1 MERRA
6 FLKLSLASVA
16 TSGAALGQGPQPKR
30 PKRIIIVQ
38 SQEKGHVC
46 GEPQAEGILAAL
58 ATAGWREGVNLTVRF
73 HYMDYYGRNATPE
86 ALRSDGQSV
95 LRQIEEFAP
104 DLVFTLDDGAI
115 SEVMMPLV
123 GRSDLPIVFSG
134 MNAQPD
140 DYNLRKRFMNG
151 WNRPGGNVTGMYEKL
166 YAAESLRVMAE
177 AVKGLSGA
185 KVVMITDLTVT
196 GNALTN
202 QFERELKSVDHVR
215 WEVRRTSRWDDYA
228 ALIRDLNADD
238 EVKAIYPLALS
249 MVDSNGQRI
258 TAPRIYDW
266 TLSHSRKPEMAVNY
280 FFARMGLFGGAVIN
294 FGAMGLHAG
303 RKGAAILNGARSG
316 DLPIEE
322 SPDYAIVFNQKRARD
337 LGIAIPPRL
346 LAAAHAVYVDDL
358 IPLQGKSLIYDP
370 KLKSF

>member
-1 MERRA
+1 MERRG
-6 FLKLSLASVA
+6 FLKLALASVA
-16 TSGAALGQGPQPKR
+16 TSGAALGQGPQSKR
-30 PKRIIIVQ
+30 PKRIFIVQ

-58 ATAGWREGVNLTVRF
+58 ATAGWREGENLAVRF

-86 ALRSDGQSV
+86 ALRADGRSV
-95 LRQIEEFAP
+95 LRQIEEFYP

-123 GRSDLPIVFSG
+123 GRSDLSIVFSG
-134 MNAQPD
+134 MNAQPE
-140 DYNLRKRFMNG
+140 DYNVSKRFMDS

-185 KVVMITDLTVT
+185 KAVMITDLTVT
-196 GNALTN
+196 GNALTK

-215 WEVRRTSRWDDYA
+215 WEVRRCSRWDDYA
-228 ALIRDLNADD
+228 ALIRDLNTDD
-238 EVKAIYPLALS
+238 DVKAIYPLALS
-249 MVDSNGQRI
+249 MVDPNGQRI

-303 RKGAAILNGARSG
+303 RKGAAILNGAKAG

-337 LGIAIPPRL
+337 LGITIPPRL